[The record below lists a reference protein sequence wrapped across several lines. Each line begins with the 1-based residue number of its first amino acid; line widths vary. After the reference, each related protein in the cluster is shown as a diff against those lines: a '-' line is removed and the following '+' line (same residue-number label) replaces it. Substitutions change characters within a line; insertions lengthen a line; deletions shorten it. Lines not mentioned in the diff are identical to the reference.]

1 MKTSDF
7 FKRLAMLLGLATLS
21 VAFTQQAVAQDAD
34 ADADEYGEIE
44 EVVATGTRGQPRS
57 VTESMVPVDV
67 ITADEFLSQGGTDL
81 SDLIRNVVPSY
92 SVNMQP
98 ISDAATVVR
107 PANLRGMAPDHT
119 LVLVNGKRRHRASVI
134 YWLGNGVADGAQ
146 GPDISPIPAIALKQV
161 EVLRDGASAQ
171 YGSDAIAGVLNFIMK
186 DAREGVTVEAKFGSF
201 YEGDGDL
208 YSIAANIGLPL
219 GDEGF
224 VNFSVE
230 YGESDPTDRS
240 LQRNDAAALIAAGNT
255 AVANPAQIWGS
266 PIIDDDLKVMINLAT
281 EVGDGKE
288 VYAHGNYAEKRV
300 EGGFFFRNPNTRGA
314 VFSADSGATLLIGDM
329 LDAADGVLDG
339 SANCPTVTITN
350 DVPDP
355 VALAAVFADDNCFSF
370 QEMFPGGFTPRF
382 GGDVVDFA
390 IVGGLRGETA
400 SGLLWDASFGYGM
413 NEVDFFIN
421 NTVNASL
428 GPATPTN
435 FDPGK
440 QTQTEFNL
448 NFDVS
453 YAFDNGNIA
462 GGFEYRDE
470 EFEIGLGQTE
480 SWSIG
485 PLADQG
491 FSAASNGF
499 PGFSPIA
506 AGTWSRDNIA
516 VYADLEVS
524 PTDDWLIGFAT
535 RFEDFDDFGTTF
547 NGKLSTNFRIN
558 DRLAWRASASSGFR
572 APTPGQSNAFNVST
586 EFDLAIMDLV
596 NNGTIPAGSEVAAL
610 RGGKPLQAEKSIN
623 LSVGAILTLGEVDV
637 TIDYFNI
644 ELKDR
649 LGISQN
655 FQLTPQE
662 VIDLLAE
669 GVTSAGNL
677 ANFRFFVND
686 FETTTQGIDIV
697 GNYTADMLGGTTD
710 WTLAFNWTDTKVD
723 KFNPNT
729 LDDTRIKE
737 LQEGLP
743 GIRANLT
750 ANHQATD
757 RFRVLARLSYY
768 DEWFDSEDVAS
779 YGDEWL
785 VDLEAA
791 FSVNDNLTLTVGAQN
806 IFDVFPG
813 ENTGARIGVGNR
825 YSQYTPFGFNGGFW
839 YARIRYEL

>member
-1 MKTSDF
+1 M
-7 FKRLAMLLGLATLS
+7 
-21 VAFTQQAVAQDAD
+21 
-34 ADADEYGEIE
+34 
-44 EVVATGTRGQPRS
+44 
-57 VTESMVPVDV
+57 
-67 ITADEFLSQGGTDL
+67 
-81 SDLIRNVVPSY
+81 
-92 SVNMQP
+92 
-98 ISDAATVVR
+98 
-107 PANLRGMAPDHT
+107 
-119 LVLVNGKRRHRASVI
+119 
-134 YWLGNGVADGAQ
+134 
-146 GPDISPIPAIALKQV
+146 
-161 EVLRDGASAQ
+161 
-171 YGSDAIAGVLNFIMK
+171 
-186 DAREGVTVEAKFGSF
+186 
-201 YEGDGDL
+201 
-208 YSIAANIGLPL
+208 
-219 GDEGF
+219 
-224 VNFSVE
+224 
-230 YGESDPTDRS
+230 
-240 LQRNDAAALIAAGNT
+240 
-255 AVANPAQIWGS
+255 
-266 PIIDDDLKVMINLAT
+266 
-281 EVGDGKE
+281 
-288 VYAHGNYAEKRV
+288 
-300 EGGFFFRNPNTRGA
+300 
-314 VFSADSGATLLIGDM
+314 
-329 LDAADGVLDG
+329 
-339 SANCPTVTITN
+339 
-350 DVPDP
+350 
-355 VALAAVFADDNCFSF
+355 
-370 QEMFPGGFTPRF
+370 
-382 GGDVVDFA
+382 
-390 IVGGLRGETA
+390 
-400 SGLLWDASFGYGM
+400 
-413 NEVDFFIN
+413 
-421 NTVNASL
+421 
-428 GPATPTN
+428 
-435 FDPGK
+435 
-440 QTQTEFNL
+440 
-448 NFDVS
+448 S

-462 GGFEYRDE
+462 GGVEYRDE

-485 PLADQG
+485 PFADQG

-516 VYADLEVS
+516 VYGDLEVS
-524 PTDDWLIGFAT
+524 PTDDWLIGLAT

-547 NGKLSTNFRIN
+547 NGKISTNFRIN
-558 DRLAWRASASSGFR
+558 DRVAWRASASSGFR

-596 NNGTIPAGSEVAAL
+596 NNGTIPAGSAVAAL
-610 RGGKPLQAEKSIN
+610 RGGKPLEAEKSIN

-655 FQLTPQE
+655 FSLTPQE

-677 ANFRFFVND
+677 QNFRFFVND

-697 GNYTADMLGGTTD
+697 ANYTADMLGGTTD

-723 KFNPNT
+723 KFNMDT

-791 FSVNDNLTLTVGAQN
+791 FSVNDNLTLTIGAQN

-813 ENTGARIGVGNR
+813 ENTGARTGVGNR